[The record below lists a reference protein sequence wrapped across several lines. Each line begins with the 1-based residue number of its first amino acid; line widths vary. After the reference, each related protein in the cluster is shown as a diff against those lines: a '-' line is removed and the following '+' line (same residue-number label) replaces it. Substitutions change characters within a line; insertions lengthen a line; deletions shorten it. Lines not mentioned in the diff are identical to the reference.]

1 MTFGSKELSRFS
13 PNMNQKQT
21 LAKTLV
27 KTGLLTAQAFIFIFS
42 IACSPTKIT
51 ISDPESD
58 AGAENAQ
65 IQSPV
70 SAAKD
75 PLVAEFERA
84 IQSYQSTSARV
95 SDIIHTDLD
104 LSFDWENQ
112 AVRGEAR
119 LTIKPHFYPQK
130 EVELDAKDFE
140 IHQVGIIQPD
150 TVVKLAYRYDE
161 KKLKIYLPEEK
172 TQADTFSIYIKY
184 TAFPERNS
192 GNGSEA
198 ITDTKGLYFIDPLD
212 TVPNKPPM
220 IWTQGE
226 TEHNSKWF
234 PTIDK
239 PNERFTQTLRLT
251 VPDTLVTV
259 SNGRLI
265 SKFPLENG
273 FRMDIWQMDLPH
285 APYLVALA
293 IGDFGKVEDQYGD
306 IPLGYYV
313 EKGFEAGA
321 KIVFQHTPEMMAYFE
336 KLIGVKYPW
345 PKYDQIVVR
354 DFVSGAMEN
363 TTASIFMEEL
373 RLNEREAIDSE
384 WDYIIAH
391 ELFHQ
396 WFGDL
401 VTAESWAHLTLNEAF
416 ANYSE
421 YLWNEHKYGKDQADL
436 KLVAEMEGYFAEAE
450 TKKVDLIRHD
460 FVDGEDMFDAHSY
473 NKGGVILHMLRD
485 VLGDEAFF
493 AGLKDYLEA
502 NKFKAVEV
510 HDLRLSLERVSGKDL
525 SWFFNQWFLDKGHPE
540 LVFDVDYSQPENILI
555 KVNQMQDLAQSPLF
569 QLPLEVSWYEGEQ
582 RKAKTLWIDRQ
593 QTEIALENEIPVT
606 QVYLD
611 EGKKLLARRSQS
623 LSNLQL
629 VRQFQESQIGVARY
643 EALDSLIQREAVEL
657 DSIIVE
663 AVEDPFWS
671 IREKVLGHLYSNVE
685 KVGDHPGLE
694 ESIFDLAEKDP
705 KNSVRSAAIDLLGV
719 IDSEK
724 YHQAFRRWSRDPSYL
739 VAGSALMAW
748 TDGLDGQ
755 DANQLEEFADD
766 ENFRIVIPLAE
777 YYITNQ
783 IQGKGEWFREKFE
796 LLSGEGLYYF
806 MGYFSEYFIRMP
818 EEGSIESQE
827 KLLHELQTN
836 SKSFIRIGA
845 FQALLGFADDEKLVS
860 QLKAISSSEKSTEIK
875 NYFEYFLQMLGDE
888 N

>member
-1 MTFGSKELSRFS
+1 
-13 PNMNQKQT
+13 MNQKQT

-27 KTGLLTAQAFIFIFS
+27 KTGLLKALPFIFSFS
-42 IACSPTKIT
+42 IACSPSKIT
-51 ISDPESD
+51 ISNPESGT
-58 AGAENAQ
+58 GAEKVK
-65 IQSPV
+65 IQS
-70 SAAKD
+70 SASTAKD
-75 PLVAEFERA
+75 PLVTELERS
-84 IQSYQSTSARV
+84 IESYQSTSTRV

-104 LSFDWENQ
+104 LFFDWENQ
-112 AVRGEAR
+112 AVKGEAR
-119 LTIKPHFYPQK
+119 LTVKPHFYSQR

-140 IHQVGIIQPD
+140 IHQVGIIQLD

-172 TQADTFSIYIKY
+172 TQTDTFSIYIKY

-212 TVPNKPPM
+212 TVPDKPTM

-251 VPDTLVTV
+251 VPDSMVTV
-259 SNGRLI
+259 SNGKLVSQRT
-265 SKFPLENG
+265 LEDGN
-273 FRMDIWQMDLPH
+273 RQDTWEMDLPH

-293 IGDFGKVEDQYGD
+293 IGDFGKVENQYGE
-306 IPLGYYV
+306 IPLGYFV

-421 YLWNEHKYGKDQADL
+421 YLWNEYKYGKDQADL
-436 KLVAEMEGYFAEAE
+436 KLVAEMEGYFEESE
-450 TKKVDLIRHD
+450 TKKVDLIRYD
-460 FVDGEDMFDAHSY
+460 YVDGEDMFDAHSY

-493 AGLKDYLEA
+493 AGLKDYLET
-502 NKFKAVEV
+502 NKFQAVEV

-540 LVFDVDYSQPENILI
+540 LVFDVDYSQPENILV
-555 KVNQMQDLAQSPLF
+555 KVQQVQDLDQSPLF
-569 QLPLEVSWYEGEQ
+569 QFPLEVSWYEGDL
-582 RKAKTLWIDRQ
+582 RKTKKLWIDRQ
-593 QTEIALENEIPVT
+593 KAEIALENGSPVT
-606 QVYLD
+606 QIYLD
-611 EGKKLLARRSQS
+611 EEKKMLARRSQS
-623 LSNLQL
+623 LSNLQF
-629 VRQFQESQIGVARY
+629 VRQFRESQLGVARY
-643 EALDSLIQREAVEL
+643 EALDSLIQREAIEL
-657 DSIIVE
+657 DSILGE
-663 AVEDPFWS
+663 AVEDSFWS
-671 IREKVLGHLYSNVE
+671 IREKVLGYLYSNPE
-685 KVGDHPGLE
+685 KIDDNSGLE
-694 ESIFDLAEKDP
+694 EVIFELAEKDP
-705 KNSVRSAAIDLLGV
+705 KNSVRSAAIDLLGA

-748 TDGLDGQ
+748 VEGINGQ
-755 DANQLEEFADD
+755 DANQLEEFAD
-766 ENFRIVIPLAE
+766 EANFRMVIPLAE
-777 YYITNQ
+777 FYISNQ
-783 IQGKGEWFREKFE
+783 VEGKGAWFRERFE
-796 LLSGEGLYYF
+796 MLSGEGLYYF
-806 MGYFSEYFIRMP
+806 MGYFSEYFIRNQ
-818 EEGSIESQE
+818 EEGNKEAE
-827 KLLHELQTN
+827 EMLLRELRTN
-836 SKSFIRIGA
+836 GKSFIRIGA
-845 FQALLGFADDEKLVS
+845 FQALLGFADDEALIS
-860 QLKAISSSEKSTEIK
+860 ELKEISSSEKSLDLK
-875 NYFEYFLQMLGDE
+875 KYFDYFLQMLVDE